1 MRKLPSSNVQ
11 PENICGPRNL
21 DDGCS
26 LSGEFISCLSSAP
39 AIGGPIKLE
48 NAEIPHDIPVR
59 VPSRFGSGQRSGNTA
74 AGRVT
79 RPAEQNPQN
88 TASVIIPLFP
98 WVTLIQQ
105 NERMPDTAA
114 QHIQV
119 AVALRTQ
126 ISFCEIFD
134 MMIIMLTPDD
144 VRPIRP
150 TGVRRM
156 MRQSKSSRR
165 SLTMFE

>member
-1 MRKLPSSNVQ
+1 VAHFDLDMTFQSHLFFCLAVYTQRVPIRKLPSRSVQ

-21 DDGCS
+21 DAGCS
-26 LSGEFISCLSSAP
+26 LSAEFISGLSSAP

-48 NAEIPHDIPVR
+48 NAEIPHDMPVL

-74 AGRVT
+74 AGSVT

-88 TASVIIPLFP
+88 TAITMIPALP
-98 WVTLIQQ
+98 WSTLIQQ

-119 AVALRTQ
+119 AVALRAHV
-126 ISFCEIFD
+126 SFREEC
-134 MMIIMLTPDD
+134 
-144 VRPIRP
+144 
-150 TGVRRM
+150 
-156 MRQSKSSRR
+156 
-165 SLTMFE
+165 